1 MSARSNA
8 LPLRESE
15 RVDYGALVLGRVPS
29 DSDFVPRALCE
40 HCERPSRTCICAH
53 VTKIETRTRVLFLQH
68 PRESK
73 TAIGTAKIAH
83 ACLPESELHIG
94 LRFGEAPAVRR
105 ALTDTSRRAVLLYPG
120 PDAIVLGTERAREEL
135 REPLLLVV
143 IDGTWPQSKKVL
155 KENPWL
161 LDLPRVALV
170 PPEPSEYRIRRE
182 PREDF
187 VSTLESVAQAL
198 AALEDEPAR
207 FEALYAPFR
216 AMVDTQIRH
225 ESTCPSPR
233 RKRARPKPRLS
244 RLFPEIVEAAR
255 NGTDFVCVTAEANAY
270 PYDSIERTVHFPD
283 EVVHWLAIRASTGE
297 VLSRIVAPSHPL
309 ARSTPSHTG
318 LSEELLRAGVGLET
332 CLRDFDSFVRPGDT
346 FVCWG
351 TYATQLFRSVG
362 GNLPGPLVDLRFAV
376 KKLLNGKVGT
386 LDECLEKLGR
396 PAPESIG
403 EGRAGERGAATVAVF
418 SELVS
423 RVREDLAT
431 AEAARTG
438 AGS

>member
-1 MSARSNA
+1 M
-8 LPLRESE
+8 
-15 RVDYGALVLGRVPS
+15 LGRLPP
-29 DSDFVPRALCE
+29 DFVPRALCE
-40 HCERPSRTCICAH
+40 RCERPARTCICAH
-53 VTKIETRTRVLFLQH
+53 VTRLETRTKVLFLQH

-83 ACLPESELHIG
+83 ACLPSSELHVG
-94 LRFGEAPAVRR
+94 LRFGDDPAVRR
-105 ALTDTSRRAVLLYPG
+105 TLDDPSTHAVLLYPG
-120 PDAIVLGTERAREEL
+120 PDALVLGTEEARKKL
-135 REPLLLVV
+135 PDPLVLVV

-161 LDLPRVALV
+161 GELPRVALL

-198 AALEDEPAR
+198 GAIEGNPSR

-216 AMVDTQIRH
+216 AMVDTQIHH

-233 RKRARPKPRLS
+233 QKRARPKPRLS
-244 RLFPEIVEAAR
+244 RLFPEIVHAETT
-255 NGTDFVCVTAEANAY
+255 GGDFVCVTAEANAY
-270 PYDSIERTVHFPD
+270 PYDSLERTVHSPD
-283 EVVHWLAIRASTGE
+283 ELVHWLAVRVSTGE

-309 ARSTPSHTG
+309 APSTPSHTG
-318 LSEELLRAGVGLET
+318 LSEDLLQRGTTLDA
-332 CLRDFDSFVRPGDT
+332 CLRDFASFVRPGDT

-351 TYATQLFRSVG
+351 TYATNLFRSVG
-362 GNLPGPLVDLRFAV
+362 GTLPGPLVDLRFAA

-396 PAPESIG
+396 PVPDVIA
-403 EGRAGERGAATVAVF
+403 EGRAGLRGACTHAVF
-418 SELVS
+418 VALLA
-423 RVREDLAT
+423 RVKEDLAKGP
-431 AEAARTG
+431 AVRTG
-438 AGS
+438 AQG

>member
-1 MSARSNA
+1 M
-8 LPLRESE
+8 
-15 RVDYGALVLGRVPS
+15 LGRLPP
-29 DSDFVPRALCE
+29 DFVPRALCE
-40 HCERPSRTCICAH
+40 RCDRPLRTCICAH
-53 VTKIETRTRVLFLQH
+53 VTQLETRTKVLFLQH

-83 ACLPESELHIG
+83 ACLPESELHVGI
-94 LRFGEAPAVRR
+94 RFGENASVRR
-105 ALTDTSRRAVLLYPG
+105 TLDDPSRRAVLLYPG
-120 PDAIVLGTERAREEL
+120 PDALVLGTEEARQKLPEAL
-135 REPLLLVV
+135 VLVV

-161 LDLPRVALV
+161 GELPRVALL

-198 AALEDEPAR
+198 GALEGEPSR

-216 AMVDTQIRH
+216 AMVDTQLHH

-233 RKRARPKPRLS
+233 QKRARQKARLS
-244 RLFPEIVEAAR
+244 RLFPEIVRAETS
-255 NGTDFVCVTAEANAY
+255 GGDFVCVTAEANAY
-270 PYDSIERTVHFPD
+270 PYDSLERTVHYPD
-283 EVVHWLAIRASTGE
+283 EVVHWLAVRASTGE

-309 ARSTPSHTG
+309 APSTPSHTG
-318 LSEELLRAGVGLET
+318 LSEELLRGGTTLEA
-332 CLRDFDSFVRPGDT
+332 CLRDFASFLRPGDT

-351 TYATQLFRSVG
+351 TYATNLFRSVG
-362 GNLPGPLVDLRFAV
+362 GDLPGPVVDLRFAV

-396 PAPESIG
+396 PIPNVIA
-403 EGRAGERGAATVAVF
+403 EGRAGLRGASTHAVF
-418 SELVS
+418 EELLT
-423 RVREDLAT
+423 RVREDLAKGPT
-431 AEAARTG
+431 VRTG
-438 AGS
+438 AQG